1 MNDELKTLKE
11 RVKQQEKIIANLGL
25 EVQALAIL
33 ADHAA
38 RDLREASAEPA
49 KLEAGTYLV
58 EKILSVCENYR

>member
-33 ADHAA
+33 ADHAV
-38 RDLREASAEPA
+38 RDLREGSAA
-49 KLEAGTYLV
+49 RIAAGTYLV
-58 EKILSVCENYR
+58 EKIQSACENYR